1 MDIALAIEVLIP
13 SAEYFGSTTKN
24 TKSEFDALVW
34 NDSRQKPTWTA
45 ISNAYADLP
54 DSIKNPVK
62 P

>member
-13 SAEYFGSTTKN
+13 SAEYFGSTTQN

-45 ISNAYADLP
+45 ISKAYADLP